1 MRTDRIHPDG
11 PPGENEAARTLR
23 EIADHL
29 AAIRAAQSNGTREW
43 LTVSDVANELQVS
56 KDTVER
62 LIAGGALKVAVLR
75 TTKGRGRRRRC
86 RIRREWVSDLL
97 LKNVQ
102 SPHGVA
108 SARRRLKPDQ
118 VPDFIE

>member
-1 MRTDRIHPDG
+1 MRTDRIHPDDL
-11 PPGENEAARTLR
+11 PSKNEATVALR

-29 AAIRAAQSNGTREW
+29 AAIRAAQSSGSREW
-43 LTVSDVANELQVS
+43 LMVSDVANELQVS

-62 LIAGGALKVAVLR
+62 LIAGGALKAAVLR
-75 TTKGRGRRRRC
+75 TTKGYGRRRRC

-97 LKNVQ
+97 LKSVQ

-108 SARRRLKPDQ
+108 SARRRPKPNP
-118 VPDFIE
+118 VPDFIK